1 MLKDG
6 KFIKENPIKIGSHY
20 APPFFRTVT
29 KEEKYIQNVILERK
43 PPKQEPKLIKL
54 IYKILG

>member
-29 KEEKYIQNVILERK
+29 HEEQYIQNVILGK
-43 PPKQEPKLIKL
+43 KHPNPKIK
-54 IYKILG
+54 IIKFINKILG